1 MKTTKTDLEQI
12 IREEIENVIEEGNM
26 KMLEGEIVNGLM
38 EMMQSLNVDLQM
50 IKDVIDSGAVQ
61 DTQSML
67 GDEAPAKSRKSR
79 DAAHDD
85 HYEDPKYDDVPV
97 YLRRGLST
105 RDNY

>member
-1 MKTTKTDLEQI
+1 MKTTKKQI
-12 IREEIENVIEEGNM
+12 RDIIKEEIQNVLSEGSM
-26 KMLEGEIVNGLM
+26 KALESDIVNGLI
-38 EMMQSLNVDLQM
+38 EMMQSLNIELEM

-61 DTQSML
+61 DAQSML
-67 GDEAPAKSRKSR
+67 GDEAPKAPAKSR
-79 DAAHDD
+79 DAAHDE

>member
-1 MKTTKTDLEQI
+1 MKTTKKQI
-12 IREEIENVIEEGNM
+12 RDIIKEEIQNVLSEGSM
-26 KMLEGEIVNGLM
+26 KTLESDIVNGLI
-38 EMMQSLNVDLQM
+38 EMMQSLNIELEM

-61 DTQSML
+61 DAQSML
-67 GDEAPAKSRKSR
+67 DDEAPGKPR
-79 DAAHDD
+79 DAAHDE

>member
-1 MKTTKTDLEQI
+1 MKTTKTDLRQI
-12 IREEIENVIEEGNM
+12 IKEEIQNVLSEGNM
-26 KMLEGEIVNGLM
+26 KALEGEIVNGLI
-38 EMMQSLNVDLQM
+38 EMMQSLDIDLQM

-67 GDEAPAKSRKSR
+67 GDEAPAKSR
-79 DAAHDD
+79 DGAHDS